1 MRPRT
6 IVPSAA
12 VAGLVL
18 AALTAVPVGAE
29 PLGAASGTAAGS
41 LRAAAA
47 PPPLEDLVTGDA
59 VMQRLQDLQ
68 DIADANGGNR
78 ALETP
83 GYEASAVY
91 VEDALR
97 AAGYEPERQ
106 YFTFEDLETD
116 ELSLTAAGVEVTSDV
131 YPAEFAPDTPDDGV
145 TGPIVQPADALVQ
158 GCTADTWDGVAVSGA
173 VALISRG
180 SCPFA
185 DKALYAAQAGAAAVI
200 LYNNTDCALSPTLGA
215 ENDAWVPTVGI
226 TQAAGQQ
233 ILAAIAGGAEPVAT
247 YDLQTHVEEF
257 ETFNVLAQTPG
268 GRDHNV
274 VMVGAHLDGVEDG
287 PGINDNGSGSA
298 AILEV
303 AVQLA
308 AATDGGQDV
317 ENAVRFAWWGAEE
330 VGLRGSTHY
339 VSDLAA
345 NDPAAL
351 DDIATYLNFD
361 MVGSPNYIIGVYDAN
376 ESTYPAPV
384 EVPPGSAETESV
396 FTDYFDGIDQPWVDT
411 EFSGRSDY
419 QAFIENGVPA
429 SGLFTGADGSKTA
442 EEVAMFGGTE
452 GIFYD
457 PNYHSPADTIDNVDA
472 TALDIMSRA
481 IGHAVAALS
490 EDTFAINGVG
500 NPRIDAVEAEAR
512 CLNGTAYVAVR
523 GANGEDAP
531 ADVRLITP
539 FGEKKFSALAPDKNA
554 YQSFSTRASSVAAGT
569 ATVAAYQWRG
579 GDPVYQRYDVS
590 YDAIDCG

>member
-12 VAGLVL
+12 AASLVL
-18 AALTAVPVGAE
+18 AALTAAPVGAS
-29 PLGAASGTAAGS
+29 PAGGF
-41 LRAAAA
+41 RAAAE

-59 VMQRLQDLQ
+59 VMDRLQDFQ

-78 ALETP
+78 AMQTP

-91 VEDALR
+91 VEDTLR

-106 YFTFEDLETD
+106 YFTFDDLVVD

-131 YPAEFAPDTPDDGV
+131 YPAEYAPDTPDDGV
-145 TGPIVQPADALVQ
+145 TGPIVQPADDLVQ
-158 GCTADTWDGVAVSGA
+158 GCTADTWDGVAVEGA

-180 SCPFA
+180 TCPFA

-200 LYNNTDCALSPTLGA
+200 LYNNADGALNPTLGA
-215 ENDAWVPTVGI
+215 ESDEWVPTVGI
-226 TQAAGQQ
+226 TQAAGQA
-233 ILAAIAGGAEPVAT
+233 ILDAIAGGADAVAT

-257 ETFNVLAQTPG
+257 ETFNVIAQTPG

-339 VSDLAA
+339 VADLVE

-384 EVPPGSAETESV
+384 EVPPGSAETEAV
-396 FTDYFDGIDQPWVDT
+396 FTDYFDGIDQAWVDT

-419 QAFIENGVPA
+419 QAFIENGIPA

-442 EEVAMFGGTE
+442 EEVALFGGTE

-481 IGHAVAALS
+481 IGHAVASLS
-490 EDTFAINGVG
+490 VDTFAINGVG
-500 NPRIDAVEAEAR
+500 NPRVDGIVAESR
-512 CLNGTAYVAVR
+512 CLAGTAYVAVR
-523 GANGEDAP
+523 ATNGEDEAV
-531 ADVRLITP
+531 ALRLVTP
-539 FGEKKFSALAPDKNA
+539 FGQRAFGQVAPDANA
-554 YQSFSTRASSVAAGT
+554 YQSFNARSSSLDAGT
-569 ATVAAYQWRG
+569 VSVVARLAGGGENHSQTYDAAYE
-579 GDPVYQRYDVS
+579 
-590 YDAIDCG
+590 AIDCG

>member
-12 VAGLVL
+12 AASLVL
-18 AALTAVPVGAE
+18 AALTAAPVGAA
-29 PLGAASGTAAGS
+29 PAGG
-41 LRAAAA
+41 LRAADG
-47 PPPLEDLVTGDA
+47 PPALEDLVTGDA
-59 VMQRLQDLQ
+59 VMERLQDFQ

-78 ALETP
+78 AMETP

-91 VEDALR
+91 VEEALT

-106 YFTFEDLETD
+106 YFTFEDLVID
-116 ELSLTAAGVEVTSDV
+116 DLSLTAAGVEVTSDV

-145 TGPIVQPADALVQ
+145 TGPIVQPADELVQ

-180 SCPFA
+180 ACPFA
-185 DKALYAAQAGAAAVI
+185 DKARFAAEAGAAAVI
-200 LYNNTDCALSPTLGA
+200 LYNNADGALNPTLGEA
-215 ENDAWVPTVGI
+215 SDVWAPTVGI
-226 TQAAGQQ
+226 TQADGQA

-247 YDLQTHVEEF
+247 YDLQTHVDEF

-308 AATDGGQDV
+308 AATDGGQDL

-384 EVPPGSAETESV
+384 PVPEGSAETEAV
-396 FTDYFDGIDQPWVDT
+396 FTDYFDGIGQAWVDT

-419 QAFIENGVPA
+419 QAFIENGIPA

-442 EEVAMFGGTE
+442 EEVALFGGTE

-457 PNYHSPADTIDNVDA
+457 PNYHSPGDTIDNVDP

-500 NPRIDAVEAEAR
+500 NPRVDAVEAEAR
-512 CLNGTAYVAVR
+512 CLGGTAYVAVR
-523 GANGEDAP
+523 GANGEGTP

-554 YQSFSTRASSVAAGT
+554 YQSFNTRSTSITAGT

-579 GDPVYQRYDVS
+579 GDPVYQRYDVA
-590 YDAIDCG
+590 YDAIDCS